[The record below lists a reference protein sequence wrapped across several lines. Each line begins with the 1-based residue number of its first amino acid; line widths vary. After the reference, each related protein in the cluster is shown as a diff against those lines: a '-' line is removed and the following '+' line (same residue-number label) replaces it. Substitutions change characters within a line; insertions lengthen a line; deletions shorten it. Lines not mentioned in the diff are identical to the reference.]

1 MKTIR
6 NAAILNMTGASGHR
20 RVPESFYS
28 SLQIPLP
35 PLDVQQNI
43 VNECKKIDEECY
55 ASRVILESN
64 RLKIQEKADS
74 LYLTITEKMRL
85 GSICEKPQYGAN
97 VSAKDGDPDTDYRYI
112 RITDIDDFGNL
123 KNDWQTA
130 EVIEEKNILKDGDFL
145 FARSGATAGKTY
157 MYKNSDGKAI
167 YAGYLIRF
175 RPKKDIVSPKYL
187 ALITKSSNY
196 QKWAEETRGG
206 TAQPNI
212 NAQQF
217 SEYIIPVPSMSFQ
230 NEITNEV
237 ETYEEKIA
245 EAESIIASCTS
256 RKQAILDKYLK

>member
-1 MKTIR
+1 
-6 NAAILNMTGASGHR
+6 
-20 RVPESFYS
+20 
-28 SLQIPLP
+28 
-35 PLDVQQNI
+35 
-43 VNECKKIDEECY
+43 
-55 ASRVILESN
+55 
-64 RLKIQEKADS
+64 
-74 LYLTITEKMRL
+74 
-85 GSICEKPQYGAN
+85 
-97 VSAKDGDPDTDYRYI
+97 
-112 RITDIDDFGNL
+112 
-123 KNDWQTA
+123 
-130 EVIEEKNILKDGDFL
+130 
-145 FARSGATAGKTY
+145 

-256 RKQAILDKYLK
+256 RKQAILYKYLK

>member
-1 MKTIR
+1 M
-6 NAAILNMTGASGHR
+6 
-20 RVPESFYS
+20 
-28 SLQIPLP
+28 
-35 PLDVQQNI
+35 
-43 VNECKKIDEECY
+43 
-55 ASRVILESN
+55 
-64 RLKIQEKADS
+64 
-74 LYLTITEKMRL
+74 
-85 GSICEKPQYGAN
+85 
-97 VSAKDGDPDTDYRYI
+97 
-112 RITDIDDFGNL
+112 
-123 KNDWQTA
+123 
-130 EVIEEKNILKDGDFL
+130 
-145 FARSGATAGKTY
+145 
-157 MYKNSDGKAI
+157 
-167 YAGYLIRF
+167 
-175 RPKKDIVSPKYL
+175 SPKYL